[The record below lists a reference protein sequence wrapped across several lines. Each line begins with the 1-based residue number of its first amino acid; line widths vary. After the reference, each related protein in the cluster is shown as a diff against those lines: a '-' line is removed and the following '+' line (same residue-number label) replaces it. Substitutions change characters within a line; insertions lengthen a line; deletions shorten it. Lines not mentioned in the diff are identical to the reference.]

1 MCEISWLSCRK
12 ENLGEGEKTT
22 GHFFKLKLLFPLFF
36 LCFFFK
42 FKGGNND
49 LRGRKS
55 SLEGAPPSPCSR
67 RPDKCYMYIYAYEGR
82 GPLGY
87 NLKGYHVH

>member
-22 GHFFKLKLLFPLFF
+22 GHFLKLKLLFLLFF

-42 FKGGNND
+42 FKGHNNN
-49 LRGRKS
+49 LRGRKKS
-55 SLEGAPPSPCSR
+55 FRGGTPFSL
-67 RPDKCYMYIYAYEGR
+67 
-82 GPLGY
+82 
-87 NLKGYHVH
+87 